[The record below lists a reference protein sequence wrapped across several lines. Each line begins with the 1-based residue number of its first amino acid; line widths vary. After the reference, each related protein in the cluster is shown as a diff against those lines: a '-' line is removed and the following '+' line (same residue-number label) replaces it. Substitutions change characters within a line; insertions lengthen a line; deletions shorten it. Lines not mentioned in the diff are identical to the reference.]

1 MAKVILICGKLA
13 SGKSW
18 YCRQLMEKSPALL
31 LSVDEI
37 TQRLF
42 PKELGSRHDE
52 ICGEVQAYLME
63 KAVQAVA
70 AGADVILD
78 WGFWSR
84 ADRQAAEDFFR
95 ARQTETQWHYIQVT
109 EELWRQGIAQRNA
122 RVKAG
127 ASPDYYVDEGLLAK
141 LAGRFQEPE
150 PGEMDVIYCRES

>member
-18 YCRQLMEKSPALL
+18 YCRELLKKSPALL

-42 PKELGSRHDE
+42 PKQLGAQHDR
-52 ICGEVQAYLME
+52 ICGEVQEYLFG
-63 KAVQAVA
+63 KAVQAIE

-84 ADRQAAEDFFR
+84 SSRQAAKEFFR
-95 ARQTETQWHYIQVT
+95 ARQIETQWHYIQVP
-109 EELWRQGIAQRNA
+109 EELWKQGIARRNA
-122 RVKAG
+122 AVMAG

-141 LAGRFQEPE
+141 LASLFQEPE
-150 PGEMDVIYCRES
+150 PGEMDVIYRRET